1 MTTHM
6 IAKPIPRVDE
16 PTDQDDLE
24 ATLRDVR
31 AFLDDPLALLE
42 RAADLVRRGDR

>member
-1 MTTHM
+1 MPPKNET
-6 IAKPIPRVDE
+6 ADAAPPVA
-16 PTDQDDLE
+16 DDLE
-24 ATLRDVR
+24 ALLRDVR